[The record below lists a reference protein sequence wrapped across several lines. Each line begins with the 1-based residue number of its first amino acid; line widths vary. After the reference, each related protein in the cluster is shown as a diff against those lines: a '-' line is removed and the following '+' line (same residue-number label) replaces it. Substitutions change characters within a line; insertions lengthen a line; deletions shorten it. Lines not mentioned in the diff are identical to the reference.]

1 MCFGLLRVIDGLGLA
16 HEIDLDLTG
25 VGQLVLDLLGDVA
38 REQHHLILRDL
49 LGLDHDAD
57 LAAGLNGK
65 AVGDAG
71 EALGDFLELFQT
83 LDIVFDVLAPGAG
96 ARSGDGVGR
105 LDQAGLQGLALHVVV
120 VCLDGVDDVLLLPVL
135 PAELHAQGHMGA
147 LHLVVHGL
155 ADIVQ

>member
-1 MCFGLLRVIDGLGLA
+1 MHLPQIGTCVHCSQNAPDAQTPAGYPAGVEEFGIRLFRVVDSLGLA
-16 HEIDLDLTG
+16 QEIDLDLTG

-71 EALGDFLELFQT
+71 EALGDFLELFET
-83 LDIVFDVLAPGAG
+83 LDIVLDVLAPGAG
-96 ARSGDGVGR
+96 RA
-105 LDQAGLQGLALHVVV
+105 
-120 VCLDGVDDVLLLPVL
+120 
-135 PAELHAQGHMGA
+135 AEMASA
-147 LHLVVHGL
+147 
-155 ADIVQ
+155 A

>member
-1 MCFGLLRVIDGLGLA
+1 MHERPPDTRRAFYLCFGLLRVVDGLGLA
-16 HEIDLDLTG
+16 QEIDLDLAG

-71 EALGDFLELFQT
+71 EALGDFLFS
-83 LDIVFDVLAPGAG
+83 
-96 ARSGDGVGR
+96 RR
-105 LDQAGLQGLALHVVV
+105 LT
-120 VCLDGVDDVLLLPVL
+120 
-135 PAELHAQGHMGA
+135 
-147 LHLVVHGL
+147 
-155 ADIVQ
+155 